1 MGAPTFRTP
10 EEKKAYVRR
19 VFGSIAPWYDFFN
32 TLLSFGTHK
41 LWRRRF
47 LRELRLAPGMRV
59 LDLATGTGDLA
70 LAVARKLGPGGEVV
84 GVDLSPEMLSV
95 AREKVARLR
104 ESGRTPAARVEFRE
118 GEAERLP
125 FPDAAFDGATIGF
138 ALRNVTDVP
147 HVLREMRR
155 VVRPGGFVASLE
167 LSHPYL
173 WGFRQVYGVYFERV
187 LPWIAD
193 RVAGRYEEYAWLPES
208 LKRFID
214 AETLRR
220 LFEEAGLERV
230 RVIPLTFG
238 VAAIHI
244 GYRPEE
250 PREASEA

>member
-1 MGAPTFRTP
+1 MESPTFHTP
-10 EEKKAYVRR
+10 EEKKAYVQR

-41 LWRRRF
+41 FWRRRF
-47 LRELRLAPGMRV
+47 LRELHLTPGMRI

-70 LAVARKLGPGGEVV
+70 LAIAQRLGPSGEVI
-84 GVDLSPEMLSV
+84 GVDLSPEMLTI
-95 AREKVARLR
+95 AREKIARLS
-104 ESGRTPAARVEFRE
+104 ESGRAPEAHIEFQE
-118 GEAERLP
+118 GEAETLP
-125 FPDAAFDGATIGF
+125 FPADSFDGAAIGF

-173 WGFRQVYGVYFERV
+173 WGFRQVYGMYFEHV
-187 LPWIAD
+187 LPWVAD
-193 RVAGRYEEYAWLPES
+193 RIAGRYEEYAWLPES
-208 LKRFID
+208 LKRFTD
-214 AETLRR
+214 AETLKRI
-220 LFEEAGLERV
+220 FEGAGLERV
-230 RVIPLTFG
+230 RVVPLTFG

-250 PREASEA
+250 SGKPHT